1 MTTIAL
7 SLSLSLRAPV
17 VPSID
22 FQDVGHSSDR
32 PPANKPNQ
40 EQDVPN
46 CRATF
51 AYRFVAK
58 LDHPSNRAADYY
70 PSSMNGNRSN
80 NRLHYFH
87 PTRYFPSRFLPARS
101 NVTNVPPLRSR
112 VLENVIHMSVS
123 VTRERGIIVVI
134 SFKLSG
140 ESEF

>member
-58 LDHPSNRAADYY
+58 LDHPSNRAADYLSVLDERQ
-70 PSSMNGNRSN
+70 PFKQSPP
-80 NRLHYFH
+80 L
-87 PTRYFPSRFLPARS
+87 FPSY
-101 NVTNVPPLRSR
+101 
-112 VLENVIHMSVS
+112 
-123 VTRERGIIVVI
+123 
-134 SFKLSG
+134 
-140 ESEF
+140 

>member
-1 MTTIAL
+1 MVIKRSVRRRERDRDRDKIGIQDWSDDNNSSL

-58 LDHPSNRAADYY
+58 LDHPSNRAADYLSVLDERQ
-70 PSSMNGNRSN
+70 PFKQSPP
-80 NRLHYFH
+80 L
-87 PTRYFPSRFLPARS
+87 FPSY
-101 NVTNVPPLRSR
+101 
-112 VLENVIHMSVS
+112 
-123 VTRERGIIVVI
+123 
-134 SFKLSG
+134 
-140 ESEF
+140 